1 MSRLK
6 FRCKHCGR
14 MMDSISPHKCNCGF
28 RKSGLSFIKMK
39 DMEEKKEMVN
49 HPSHYNQGDIECIDA
64 MIAAKG
70 IEKVKAF
77 CECSVFKYDWRLGQK
92 DAEEQEVGKMKWYL
106 DKYLELKK
114 KGLTERQIK
123 DILHK

>member
-1 MSRLK
+1 
-6 FRCKHCGR
+6 
-14 MMDSISPHKCNCGF
+14 
-28 RKSGLSFIKMK
+28 
-39 DMEEKKEMVN
+39 MEENKEMVN

-123 DILHK
+123 DILNKE

>member
-1 MSRLK
+1 MEKDLTEIINPDYYND
-6 FRCKHCGR
+6 GE
-14 MMDSISPHKCNCGF
+14 IS
-28 RKSGLSFIKMK
+28 
-39 DMEEKKEMVN
+39 
-49 HPSHYNQGDIECIDA
+49 CIDA

>member
-1 MSRLK
+1 MWRLYMEK
-6 FRCKHCGR
+6 DLTEIINPDYYNDGE
-14 MMDSISPHKCNCGF
+14 IS
-28 RKSGLSFIKMK
+28 
-39 DMEEKKEMVN
+39 
-49 HPSHYNQGDIECIDA
+49 CIDA

-77 CECSVFKYDWRLGQK
+77 CECCVFKYDWRLGQK

-106 DKYLELKK
+106 DKYLELKR

-123 DILHK
+123 DILNK

>member
-1 MSRLK
+1 
-6 FRCKHCGR
+6 
-14 MMDSISPHKCNCGF
+14 
-28 RKSGLSFIKMK
+28 MK

-49 HPSHYNQGDIECIDA
+49 SPSHYNQGDIECIDA

-70 IEKVKAF
+70 IEKTMAF
-77 CECSVFKYDWRLGQK
+77 CECSVFKYDWRLGHK
-92 DAEEQEVGKMKWYL
+92 DEEEQEIGKMKWYL